1 MKITILGARGSVPT
15 SGKHIQEFGGST
27 SCIFV
32 ETDEYAIFLDAGTGI
47 MHAPDV
53 GNKKI
58 VILLTH
64 PHIDHLIGLPF
75 FPFNSQKGRRVDIYA
90 KRRGAYGAAEQ
101 IERLISPPL
110 WPCIL
115 SDYPA
120 DFEVHDLALPLR
132 FGELEVTGI
141 ESEHPGG
148 SVIFKLT
155 YKGKSVVYAT
165 DYEHYETSI
174 EALIDFV
181 RGADLLFYDGQY
193 TPEESKRMR
202 GFGHST
208 VEAGMHVMKEA
219 NVSRMCFVHHDP
231 RHSDEMLLKME
242 DAVRSDNV
250 SFAREGQV
258 ITL

>member
-15 SGKHIQEFGGST
+15 AGKNMQEFGGST
-27 SCIFV
+27 SCILV

-47 MHAPDV
+47 LNTPDL
-53 GNKKI
+53 GNRKI
-58 VILLTH
+58 VILLSH

-75 FPFNSQKGRRVDIYA
+75 FPVNREKGRKVDIYA

-120 DFEVHDLALPLR
+120 DFEVHDLMLPLKL
-132 FGELEVTGI
+132 GDIEITAM

-148 SVIFKLT
+148 SLI
-155 YKGKSVVYAT
+155 YRISQNGKSFVYAT
-165 DYEHYETSI
+165 DYEHYEASI
-174 EALIDFV
+174 ESLENFV
-181 RGADLLFYDGQY
+181 RDTDLLFYDGQY
-193 TPEESKRMR
+193 TPEEAERMR

-208 VEAGMHVMKEA
+208 VEAGMRVMKEA
-219 NVSRMCFVHHDP
+219 NVSKMCFVHHDP
-231 RHSDEMLLKME
+231 RHSDEMLIKME
-242 DAVRSDNV
+242 DAVRSENV
-250 SFAREGQV
+250 WFAREGQV